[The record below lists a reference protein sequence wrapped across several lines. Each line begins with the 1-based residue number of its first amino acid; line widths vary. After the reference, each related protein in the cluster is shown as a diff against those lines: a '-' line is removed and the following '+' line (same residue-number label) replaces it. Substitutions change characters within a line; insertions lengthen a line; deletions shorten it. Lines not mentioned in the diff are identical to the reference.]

1 MEQSGGPTQLGLMQ
15 RGHVV
20 FCGESNHTL
29 DKKHRVFVPKRFQ
42 QDLPLDPEGNRN
54 AILTRGLDGC
64 LFLFPESGLERALSR
79 MDTEAFAKPKQRKL
93 QRLFFSYTARVT
105 LDASGRL
112 LIPEKLRKLAGI
124 EREVVMVGVV
134 DRVEVWAADRWD
146 KFEKE
151 NENAF
156 DDLED
161 VLTGST
167 PGGAD

>member
-1 MEQSGGPTQLGLMQ
+1 
-15 RGHVV
+15 V
-20 FCGESNHTL
+20 FCGDSRHTV
-29 DKKHRVFVPKRFQ
+29 DPKSRVFVPKRFQ

-79 MDTEAFAKPKQRKL
+79 MDTEAFAKAEQRKL
-93 QRLFFSYTARVT
+93 QRLFFSFTARVT

-146 KFEKE
+146 KFEQD
-151 NENAF
+151 NENSF
-156 DDLED
+156 DELED
-161 VLTGST
+161 VLTGTT
-167 PGGAD
+167 PGGAN

>member
-1 MEQSGGPTQLGLMQ
+1 M
-15 RGHVV
+15 
-20 FCGESNHTL
+20 FCGDSRHTV
-29 DKKHRVFVPKRFQ
+29 DPKSRVFVPKRFQ
-42 QDLPLDPEGNRN
+42 QDLPLDAEGNRN

-79 MDTEAFAKPKQRKL
+79 MDTEAFAKAEQRKL
-93 QRLFFSYTARVT
+93 QRLFFSFTARVT

-146 KFEKE
+146 KFEQD
-151 NENAF
+151 NENSF
-156 DDLED
+156 DELED
-161 VLTGST
+161 VLTGTT

>member
-1 MEQSGGPTQLGLMQ
+1 M
-15 RGHVV
+15 
-20 FCGESNHTL
+20 FCGDSRHTV
-29 DKKHRVFVPKRFQ
+29 DPKSRVFVPKRFQ

-79 MDTEAFAKPKQRKL
+79 MDTEAFAKPAQRKL
-93 QRLFFSYTARVT
+93 QRLFFSFTARVT

-112 LIPEKLRKLAGI
+112 LIPEKLRTLAGI

-146 KFEKE
+146 QFEQD
-151 NENAF
+151 NANAF
-156 DDLED
+156 DELED
-161 VLTGST
+161 VLTGNGS
-167 PGGAD
+167 PGDAD